1 MQSINITADDI
12 DMISQ
17 AFAIYG
23 FIGVLG
29 ALFFYDLLSWFALA
43 SVRRFRAF
51 YRKYQLIKVSTD
63 ISERRA
69 RAKVS

>member
-29 ALFFYDLLSWFALA
+29 ALFFYDLLGWFALA

>member
-29 ALFFYDLLSWFALA
+29 ALFFYDLLGWFALA

-51 YRKYQLIKVSTD
+51 LKNKI
-63 ISERRA
+63 
-69 RAKVS
+69 